1 MTLPRRMT
9 TTASIQSYAHK
20 KGEVVG
26 PAGGETGGPHC
37 LAEVYQPLKRGLNSL
52 PQKTNQDTNKF
63 KNLCQT
69 KNQRAGK
76 IRKVFIIHPTLYY
89 YN

>member
-1 MTLPRRMT
+1 V
-9 TTASIQSYAHK
+9 HK

-37 LAEVYQPLKRGLNSL
+37 LAEVYQPLRGINSL
-52 PQKTNQDTNKF
+52 SQKTNQETNTF
-63 KNLCQT
+63 RNLCQT

-76 IRKVFIIHPTLYY
+76 IRKVFIVHPTLSYHS
-89 YN
+89 